1 METAYIGMGA
11 NLPSWAG
18 EPEATLAEALEWLGQ
33 TGYVRAASSLYSTA
47 PVGYADQP
55 RFLNAVVELQ
65 TALTPRALL
74 DELLRIERAFGRDRS
89 SGLQN
94 GPRTLDLDI
103 LLYGD
108 HVIREA
114 DLEIPHPRLAER
126 AFVLVPLAEIASNL
140 VTAAHRVSVADLL
153 HNLQARFPSEKNA
166 IVRFESDVWRAGV
179 VPRRDGAAR
188 PDDTDAYG

>member
-1 METAYIGMGA
+1 METAYIGMGS

-33 TGYVRAASSLYSTA
+33 AGHLTARSSLYSTE

-65 TALTPRALL
+65 TTLSPRALL

-89 SGLQN
+89 SGLEN

-108 HVIREA
+108 RVIREA
-114 DLEIPHPRLAER
+114 DLEIPHPRLAAR
-126 AFVLVPLAEIASNL
+126 AFVLVPLAEIASN
-140 VTAAHRVSVADLL
+140 VVDAAHRVSVAELL
-153 HNLQARFPSEKNA
+153 HNLQSHSPSENDA
-166 IVRFESDVWRAGV
+166 IVRIESDVWRAGG
-179 VPRRDGAAR
+179 VPRHDGAVR
-188 PDDTDAYG
+188 SDDTDAYG

>member
-18 EPEATLAEALEWLGQ
+18 PPEATLAEALQWLGQ
-33 TGYVRAASSLYSTA
+33 AGHLTARSSLYSTR

-55 RFLNAVVELQ
+55 RFFNAVVELR
-65 TALTPRALL
+65 TALPPRALL
-74 DELLRIERAFGRDRS
+74 GELLRIERAFGRDRS

-108 HVIREA
+108 QVIREA
-114 DLEIPHPRLAER
+114 DLEIPHARLAER
-126 AFVLVPLAEIASNL
+126 AFVLVPLAEIASNAIN
-140 VTAAHRVSVADLL
+140 TAHRLTVADLL
-153 HNLQARFPSEKNA
+153 HNLQSRSPTENDA
-166 IVRFESDVWRAGV
+166 ILRFESNLWRAGL
-179 VPRRDGAAR
+179 AAR
-188 PDDTDAYG
+188 HGSNVRAGDTDAYG